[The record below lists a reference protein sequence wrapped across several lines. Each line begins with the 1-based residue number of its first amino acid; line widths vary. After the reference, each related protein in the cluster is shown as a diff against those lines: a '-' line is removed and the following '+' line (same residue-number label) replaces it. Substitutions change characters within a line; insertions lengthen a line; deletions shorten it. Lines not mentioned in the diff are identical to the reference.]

1 MNWNEIK
8 LNGWSVRKLKK
19 KQNKT
24 KQGYN
29 KTRSAK
35 TNITSPL
42 PRCQK
47 DNVFVYTQNWTLEEG
62 QGVFFIIYVQ

>member
-47 DNVFVYTQNWTLEEG
+47 DNVFVYTQNW
-62 QGVFFIIYVQ
+62 